1 MNDGILIRKAQM
13 SDWEETMTMT
23 WRTFMKFEAADYGM
37 EGVENFKNFISD
49 PMLRRMFLLGT
60 YHMYV
65 AIHGGKIVGMVSLRD
80 KNHISLLFVDEA
92 YHKKGIGRRLI
103 DTIGAFSKEEYGK
116 EEITVNASPYGLEFY
131 KKVGFC
137 STSPLMSNGGIK
149 YTSMKKKIGDK
160 DGKII

>member
-1 MNDGILIRKAQM
+1 
-13 SDWEETMTMT
+13 
-23 WRTFMKFEAADYGM
+23 MKFEAGDYGV
-37 EGVENFKNFISD
+37 EGVENFRNFISD

-65 AIHGGKIVGMVSLRD
+65 ATCCGKVVGMVSLRD

-92 YHKKGIGRRLI
+92 YHRKGIGRRLI

-137 STSPLMSNGGIK
+137 STSPLMINGGIK
-149 YTSMKKKIGDK
+149 YTSMKKKIGEK